1 MRDWFLKEL
10 KLFFFNFT
18 EFTLK
23 NMSSKE
29 VVDDTGSDGPSE
41 SKRRKITD
49 EKSVCEPEPSV
60 EKPAENSEVTEPRLS
75 DKKEQE
81 ELSKQNVSNVG
92 QDLTVS
98 SASTTDKTP
107 GVHTDVVA
115 EHYNAIPER
124 GLSHRNQ
131 SRIFF
136 MRNFNNWIKS
146 MLINE
151 YLVKIKDSLPH
162 GTPIKVLDMCCGK
175 GGDLYK
181 WKQGAI
187 THLICTD
194 IADVSVQQCE
204 SRYNEVANQA
214 NNNRGYAKIFTAE
227 FIAADCTK
235 VRLRE
240 KYKDASVQ
248 LDLVSCQFALHYSFE
263 SLPQAECMMR
273 NASESLKPGG
283 YFIATI
289 PNANDLVYQWK
300 QAEGNKFGNSVYN
313 VEFLCDKENIPLF
326 GAKYN
331 FHLEDVVDCPEFL
344 INVTVL
350 KKLAAKFGLEFISF
364 ERFNEFYARCK
375 ADGKSLLAKMQAMES
390 YPPYHEP
397 ELKGN
402 NPEDYQHA
410 IQYTQ
415 NKPDHRKIGTLTLSE
430 WEATSLY
437 AVVAFKKMKTSWS
450 SEGKPEYSKA

>member
-1 MRDWFLKEL
+1 MRDWFLKDL

-49 EKSVCEPEPSV
+49 GKSVCEPEPSV
-60 EKPAENSEVTEPRLS
+60 EKPAENSEVTETRLS
-75 DKKEQE
+75 NKKEQE

-151 YLVKIKDSLPH
+151 YLVKIKDSLSH

-204 SRYNEVANQA
+204 SR
-214 NNNRGYAKIFTAE
+214 
-227 FIAADCTK
+227 
-235 VRLRE
+235 
-240 KYKDASVQ
+240 
-248 LDLVSCQFALHYSFE
+248 FE

-313 VEFLCDKENIPLF
+313 VEFLCDKEKIPLF

-375 ADGKSLLAKMQAMES
+375 GDGKSLLAKMQAMES